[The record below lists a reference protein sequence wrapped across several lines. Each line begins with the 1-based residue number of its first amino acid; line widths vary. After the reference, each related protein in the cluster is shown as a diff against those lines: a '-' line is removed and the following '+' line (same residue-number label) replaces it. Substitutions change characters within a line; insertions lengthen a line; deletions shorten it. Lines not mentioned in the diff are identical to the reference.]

1 MSCPDPAA
9 PEKTYA
15 PAGDPD
21 RAANALFHDLTL
33 WREQLARSIAR
44 NNLALRSG
52 GIATATNRLI
62 FSLLFLQI
70 AEDRGLVAEGT
81 LQEIAGHTDR
91 YGQLLEITAPLAV
104 LFDGETGAPPHEAVP
119 MGTLVIEDR
128 VLHAILIR
136 LVSPDRPY
144 RFTVLE
150 TEIIAE
156 VLSRH
161 LSRTIRRS
169 AVHQADVVDT
179 HDTVLSSGMPVPPRS
194 VVCYLARSSLQ
205 AAEKGRSKRELL
217 PLRVIDPAC
226 GTGLVLLSAFRH
238 LLTFYGGEHQT
249 FEERH
254 AILLGSLH
262 GADTSRHAVAATMM
276 LLLFTLCEGH
286 MSVPQSSFLEFSAGI
301 VRELRHTIRCGDA
314 LIGPDIT
321 DDESWSFCP
330 ARERHAIHAFA
341 WRTEFPEIFSSGG
354 FDAVICNPPRG
365 SIGQRE
371 WVQRYLQRH
380 FAVYDP
386 SADRSAFFIEK
397 GLALLRPGGTLGMCT
412 TDSWLRGRAGT
423 PLRSLLITCQIDE
436 ITAIARSGGNPDG
449 PGLCIL
455 GVTNYPPARWPRV
468 ALVDPGFTG
477 DLGDYIARHAFPV
490 DPGALGEGGWS
501 LRDTRAEAIVTK
513 ARQAGTPLEEY
524 VMGELHRGTG
534 CLPFPG
540 LVIDAHAR
548 NALVAADPRC
558 KSFLRPVITGTV
570 IGRYEPSVSDSYV
583 VFIPEGWTLGHPA
596 AAPGP
601 WRWFR
606 KRHPRLARLI
616 REHAG
621 RACGGAETGTDSASE
636 IWWETRC
643 NDEFLREKSPRIFF
657 RDRFAVPV
665 FAYDDGRAIP
675 GPGAVSITTSGPYL
689 AGVLNSRLMG
699 FLFAKTAEQSGR
711 ERTEYSWDDL
721 RNLPVYTPDFD
732 DPADAGRHNRIVSLV
747 TRLID
752 IRRQWSRSE
761 SDEERGL
768 LREKI
773 EVADRKIDRI
783 VYALYGL
790 TADEIAVVESTSP
803 S

>member
-1 MSCPDPAA
+1 MSCPDPADS
-9 PEKTYA
+9 EKTYA

-21 RAANALFHDLTL
+21 RAANALFHDLSL

-62 FSLLFLQI
+62 FSLLFLRI
-70 AEDRGLVAEGT
+70 AEDRGLVEEGT

-104 LFDGETGAPPHEAVP
+104 LFDGENGAPPHEAVT

-128 VLHAILIR
+128 VLHTILIR
-136 LVSPDRPY
+136 LIAPDLPY
-144 RFTVLE
+144 RFTAIE
-150 TEIIAE
+150 TEIVAE
-156 VLSRH
+156 VLSRY
-161 LSRTIRRS
+161 LTRTIRRS

-179 HDTVLSSGMPVPPRS
+179 HDTVLSSGMTLPPCSLVR
-194 VVCYLARSSLQ
+194 YLTRSSLQ

-226 GTGLVLLSAFRH
+226 GTGLVLVSAFRH
-238 LLTFYGGEHQT
+238 LLAFHGGEHLT

-254 AILLGSLH
+254 AILMGSLH
-262 GADTSRHAVAATMM
+262 GVDSSRHAVSAAMI
-276 LLLFTLCEGH
+276 LILFTLCEG
-286 MSVPQSSFLEFSAGI
+286 SRPVPQSSFLEFSAGI
-301 VRELRHTIRCGDA
+301 VRELRHAIRCGDA

-321 DDESWSFCP
+321 DDDSWSFCP

-354 FDAVICNPPRG
+354 FDAVICSQPRR

-397 GLALLRPGGTLGMCT
+397 GLALLHPGGTLGMCIP
-412 TDSWLRGRAGT
+412 DSWLRGRPGT
-423 PLRSLLITCQIDE
+423 SLRSLLITCQIDE
-436 ITAIARSGGNPDG
+436 LTVISKPGGNPDG

-455 GVTNYPPARWPRV
+455 EVTSKLPARPPRV
-468 ALVDPGFTG
+468 ALVDPGFSG
-477 DLGDYIARHAFPV
+477 DLGDYITRHAFPV
-490 DPGALGEGGWS
+490 DPEALGEGGWS

-524 VMGELHRGTG
+524 VMGELHTGTG
-534 CLPFPG
+534 CLPLQG
-540 LVIDAHAR
+540 LVIDARAR
-548 NALVAADPRC
+548 KVLVSEDPRC
-558 KSFLRPVITGTV
+558 KLFLRPVIAGTV

-596 AAPGP
+596 AVPGP

-606 KRHPRLARLI
+606 KRHPQLARLI
-616 REHAG
+616 REHVG
-621 RACGGAETGTDSASE
+621 RACGRAETGTAGE

-643 NDEFLREKSPRIFF
+643 EDEIVREKSPRIFF
-657 RDRFAVPV
+657 QDRFTVPV

-675 GPGAVSITTSGPYL
+675 GSGAVSIITSGPYL
-689 AGVLNSRLMG
+689 AGVLNSRLTG
-699 FLFAKTAEQSGR
+699 FLFAQIAEPSGR

-732 DPADAGRHNRIVSLV
+732 NPADAGRHNRIVSLV
-747 TRLID
+747 IRLID
-752 IRRQWSRSE
+752 LRKQWSRSG
-761 SDEERGL
+761 SDEERAL

-773 EVADRKIDRI
+773 EAADRKIDRI
-783 VYALYGL
+783 VYELYGL
-790 TADEIAVVESTSP
+790 TADEIAVVESTPP